1 MQRIEPEYLVYRNV
15 YIRNPNAQHSIK
27 PRCRLEFKS
36 MARNFIKAFL
46 IAQPRDRAFRF
57 YDQNVWLRS
66 RSCPKFSR
74 FPRAPFV
81 KSETLPLLG
90 INAGQSSVS
99 HQFPRRGR
107 GQSKQPVPIIVRQ
120 SVYVCMRGNRVE
132 TNTMA
137 DVDLQYWKRW
147 TEAFKRTERPLVD
160 GQSGKEQ
167 KPDGPLSERDLEK
180 QASSL
185 LQSTR
190 DMSIPPESTLVR
202 IVWLEI
208 F

>member
-46 IAQPRDRAFRF
+46 IAQPRDRVFRF
-57 YDQNVWLRS
+57 YDQNVWLCS

-137 DVDLQYWKRW
+137 DVDLQYWCLETMDRSFQTDW
-147 TEAFKRTERPLVD
+147 TAISRRTEWERAKARRASFWKRL
-160 GQSGKEQ
+160 GKTSLQSPPVYERHVY
-167 KPDGPLSERDLEK
+167 PLS
-180 QASSL
+180 SW
-185 LQSTR
+185 
-190 DMSIPPESTLVR
+190 IH
-202 IVWLEI
+202 
-208 F
+208 FG